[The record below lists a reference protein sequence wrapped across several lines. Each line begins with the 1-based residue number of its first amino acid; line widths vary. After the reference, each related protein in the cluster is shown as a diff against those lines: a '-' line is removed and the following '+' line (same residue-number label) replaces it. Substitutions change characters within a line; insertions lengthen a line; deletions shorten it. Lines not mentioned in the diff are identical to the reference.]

1 MKVSDTG
8 LALVGHEL
16 AASPL
21 ATKQSGKS
29 APTAVSLHPE
39 GSAQLPKG
47 REFKLVLEDVQEANE
62 LKMKG
67 TNSLVANMTSGNV
80 SSSVEGEN

>member
-1 MKVSDTG
+1 MSQQPHPWLQSKV
-8 LALVGHEL
+8 AE
-16 AASPL
+16 
-21 ATKQSGKS
+21 S
-29 APTAVSLHPE
+29 APTAVSLNPE
-39 GSAQLPKG
+39 GPTQLPKG